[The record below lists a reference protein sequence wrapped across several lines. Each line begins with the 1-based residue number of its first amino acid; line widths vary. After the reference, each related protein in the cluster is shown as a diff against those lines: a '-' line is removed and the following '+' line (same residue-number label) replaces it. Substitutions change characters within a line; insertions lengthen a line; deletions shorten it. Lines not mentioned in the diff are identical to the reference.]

1 MKDFSILE
9 HDAYLQR
16 KNELIIISARYEKCQ
31 DEITNETEKA
41 DAIKKSLMSVDVGR
55 TETKESRAI
64 LRTAEENIGNLTKT
78 LRIEAEKL
86 ILCEREL
93 LKHLAAL
100 LKLKT
105 QHSCT
110 HFEMGDTDIKGLLEA
125 SEARVAELEAH
136 SAKLEGSVSRLEA
149 EQKAT
154 KQAADGNR
162 ELNRLKLDHSKIKS
176 ALADAEEELLSKN
189 DSIATLQL
197 QFKKDQDIIQNK
209 DRIISNLMA
218 EIEELQACVDINKMG
233 GYIRREQNDMATLR
247 RMITT
252 DQNEGLR
259 GKMETTLS
267 QLEYALQ
274 ERDRLQA
281 LYQKERDKNF
291 STQRQMGVSANDQFP
306 LNSPQLSAL
315 DSPQIPKSIAVNS
328 DRGPEGDLK
337 WLLDGMN
344 AVLGKEPEPYT
355 SQAMVVTGNLVL
367 EKVEKLRTKL
377 KSKYADLNVLKPQLV
392 SLSKRFKEKDNDLE
406 KQSKLISD
414 LGKAKA
420 DLQFEILKLEDSHHE
435 RVKKLESDISSLKS
449 KLQESEESK
458 TKSHD
463 EIIKLSAAHK
473 TKLEDLEA
481 ELRMEKVNHEKFI
494 SENETLK
501 QKQDLEVHDQLKG
514 LEMQIELLE
523 KNLERKTHTLDA
535 VTAST
540 KNQQQL
546 ALEST
551 KALESQ
557 IGDLKSR
564 LEATTSEKSAIAQKQ
579 IEREKELTERL
590 NKKDAECESVVS
602 EMRQKISEL
611 NIIIK
616 RRNEEYQ
623 VIESN
628 FLNTTSDYQDL
639 KQEIDALHLE
649 FKDQS
654 SKSKDEL
661 FELNRKFSSLSR
673 KYKDCQH
680 ETELYKQQC
689 EILEA
694 EVVISKQKIL
704 DTNVLDTVKL
714 EKDRIIAKSKSEIES
729 LLREIDEKDKKLLE
743 LTNDGDETLEELER
757 LQNMLF
763 DVKTSRADL
772 LEQMDNYQHEIENLK
787 REIKNLRQQN

>member
-1 MKDFSILE
+1 MKEFSILE

-16 KNELIIISARYEKCQ
+16 KSELIIIAARYEKCQ
-31 DEITNETEKA
+31 DEITSETEKA

-64 LRTAEENIGNLTKT
+64 LRAAEENIGNLTKS

-105 QHSCT
+105 QNSSIQ
-110 HFEMGDTDIKGLLEA
+110 FEMGDTDIKGLLEA

-136 SAKLEGSVSRLEA
+136 SARLERSVSRLEA

-154 KQAADGNR
+154 KQAADGSR

-176 ALADAEEELLSKN
+176 ALADVEEELLSKK

-197 QFKKDQDIIQNK
+197 QFKKDQDIILNK

-233 GYIRREQNDMATLR
+233 GYTRREHNDMATLR

-252 DQNEGLR
+252 DQNEGVR
-259 GKMETTLS
+259 GKMEMMSS
-267 QLEYALQ
+267 QLEDALQ
-274 ERDRLQA
+274 ERDRMQA
-281 LYQKERDKNF
+281 LYQKERDKNL
-291 STQRQMGVSANDQFP
+291 STPRQMGVTANDQFP
-306 LNSPQLSAL
+306 L
-315 DSPQIPKSIAVNS
+315 DSPQISAIDSPQILKSVAVNS
-328 DRGPEGDLK
+328 DRGPDEELK
-337 WLLDGMN
+337 LLLDGMN
-344 AVLGKEPEPYT
+344 SVLGKEPEPYT
-355 SQAMVVTGNLVL
+355 PQAMVVTGNQVL

-414 LGKAKA
+414 LEKSKA

-435 RVKKLESDISSLKS
+435 RVKKLEAEISSLKS

-458 TKSHD
+458 ISSND
-463 EIIKLSAAHK
+463 EIIKQNAAHR
-473 TKLEDLEA
+473 TKLENLEE
-481 ELRMEKVNHEKFI
+481 ELRMEKVNHQKFI

-501 QKQDLEVHDQLKG
+501 QKHDLELQDQLKG

-523 KNLERKTHTLDA
+523 KNLERKTQSLESI
-535 VTAST
+535 TAST

-564 LEATTSEKSAIAQKQ
+564 LEATTSEKTAIAKKQ
-579 IEREKELTERL
+579 IEREKEFTERL
-590 NKKDAECESVVS
+590 NKKDVESESVVS
-602 EMRQKISEL
+602 EMRQKIADL
-611 NIIIK
+611 NTIIK
-616 RRNEEYQ
+616 RKDEEYQ

-628 FLNTTSDYQDL
+628 LLKATSDYQDL
-639 KQEIDALHLE
+639 KHEIDALHL
-649 FKDQS
+649 QS
-654 SKSKDEL
+654 KAQCSKSKDEL

-680 ETELYKQQC
+680 ETELYRQQC

-704 DTNVLDTVKL
+704 DTNILDTVKL
-714 EKDRIIAKSKSEIES
+714 EKDRIIAKSKAEIES

-763 DVKTSRADL
+763 DVKSSRADL
-772 LEQMDNYQHEIENLK
+772 LEQIDDYQHEIENLK
-787 REIKNLRQQN
+787 REIKNLRQ